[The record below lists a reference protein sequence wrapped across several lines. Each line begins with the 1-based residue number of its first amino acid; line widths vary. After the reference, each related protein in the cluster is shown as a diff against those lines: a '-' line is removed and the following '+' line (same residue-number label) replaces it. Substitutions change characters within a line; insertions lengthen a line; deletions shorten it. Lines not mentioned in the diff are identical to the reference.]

1 MHRFS
6 FKFAFRSLAR
16 NKIYTLLN
24 VLGLGL
30 GLGVSLIIYLFLY
43 SELTYDSH
51 FPNHKEIYRLSCDFE
66 INEQLESFAGS
77 GYSMGPMLEEEYD
90 FIEASTRLIHM
101 DESVLF
107 NRGELKLGEAGV
119 ALADSNFFKV
129 FEIDFISGNANN
141 ALSKPR
147 SIVITQSFSQKYFG
161 KEDPVGQMISTNN
174 YDYTVTGLIAD
185 LPSNTHHKF
194 SALIS
199 SFNRTLSQEQKQ
211 TSLWR
216 VEVHTFLRF
225 DKPYEAELLLTRFD
239 EFYQKNMVN
248 TGGEIGASFSI
259 NLTPLEGIHFAAANL
274 KIDRPHGSQG
284 YIYAFAAIGILILML
299 ASINYINMATVRSLK
314 KVKEAGMQKVLGSG
328 KREIMW
334 QVFLES
340 LILSLLALFVGMVM
354 VELTLELT
362 PLNDIIG
369 KNLSLD
375 FSQYESLWWFPLA
388 LALAIAFLSG
398 WYPAIYLSRIPAI
411 AAIKKGV
418 VRGETGMGI
427 RKVLVGFQFSISV
440 AVVITALLMYNQME
454 FVKNKDLGFNKEDIV
469 IVPVRDSIT
478 INRMPQI
485 QMTLSKSAFIL
496 ASSMSSSSSEKSLGR
511 TLIRARKNETPDYQ
525 IVMDYM
531 VVGLD
536 YFNTMEIDLEKGRT
550 FGINDKNHDDDPIII
565 NETAAK
571 LLFEN
576 GHEMGSDIEIVG
588 PGMEDFKGRIIGIVK
603 DFNVHSLRQVVEP
616 LVLVYEEI
624 GEGFLHVRVDSENLL
639 AALNDIEETLA
650 NVRPDIPFQF
660 SFLNKDLL
668 ELYEEEERQSRLILF
683 LTYLAIFISF
693 IGLTGLASF
702 TTSLRTREV
711 GIRKVLGAD
720 LNEMV
725 KLIFREM
732 LLLIVVSVI
741 LAIPLAYFLING
753 WLSNFAYM
761 ADLDPFIFLIT
772 AIGAILLSYTI
783 ISYHSFKIARTK
795 PVITL
800 RYE

>member
-1 MHRFS
+1 MHSFS

-16 NKIYTLLN
+16 NKTYSLLN

-30 GLGVSLIIYLFLY
+30 GLGVSLIIYLYLH

-51 FPNHKEIYRLSCDFE
+51 FPNHEEIYRLSCDFE
-66 INEQLESFAGS
+66 INNQLESYAGA
-77 GYSMGPMLEEEYD
+77 GYSMAPMLEEEFD
-90 FIEASTRLIHM
+90 FMEASTRLIHI

-107 NRGELKLGEAGV
+107 KRGELKLGEADV

-129 FEIDFISGNANN
+129 FELEFLEGNSDT

-147 SIVITQSFSQKYFG
+147 SIVITESFANKYFG
-161 KEDPVGQMISTNN
+161 KKKVIGEMISTNN

-199 SFNRTLSQEQKQ
+199 SFHRSLSMEQKRS
-211 TSLWR
+211 SLWR
-216 VEVHTFLRF
+216 VEAHTFLRF
-225 DKPYEAELLLTRFD
+225 NKSYEADLLISRFD
-239 EFYQKNMVN
+239 QFYQKNMLN
-248 TGGEIGASFSI
+248 TGGQIGASYSI
-259 NLTPLEGIHFAAANL
+259 GLTPLDDIHFASSDL

-284 YIYAFAAIGILILML
+284 YIYAFAAIGILILLL

-314 KVKEAGMQKVLGSG
+314 RVKEAGMQKVLGSG

-362 PLNDIIG
+362 PLNEVIG
-369 KNLSLD
+369 KNLSLN
-375 FSQYESLWWFPLA
+375 FSEYESLWWFPLA

-398 WYPAIYLSRIPAI
+398 WYPAIYLSRIPAM

-418 VRGETGMGI
+418 VRGETGLGL

-440 AVVITALLMYNQME
+440 AVVITAMLMYKQME
-454 FVKNKDLGFNKEDIV
+454 FVKSKDLGFNKEDIV
-469 IVPVRDSIT
+469 IVPIRDSIT
-478 INRMPQI
+478 SNRMPNI
-485 QMTLSKSAFIL
+485 QKTLQKSSFIL

-511 TLIRARKNETPDYQ
+511 TLIRARKGEKSDYQ

-531 VVGLD
+531 VVALD
-536 YFNTMEIDLEKGRT
+536 YFNTMEIELVKGRS
-550 FGINDKNHDDDPIII
+550 FNSEDKNRNDDPIII
-565 NETAAK
+565 NETAAN
-571 LLFEN
+571 LLLEN
-576 GHEMGSDIEIVG
+576 GYDLDSDIEIVG
-588 PGMEDFKGRIIGIVK
+588 PGLEDFKGRIIGVAK

-616 LVLVYEEI
+616 LILVYEEI

-650 NVRPDIPFQF
+650 SVRPDIPFQF

-668 ELYEEEERQSRLILF
+668 ELYEEEQRQSKLILF

-702 TTSLRTREV
+702 TTNLRTREV

-720 LNEMV
+720 LSQMV

-741 LAIPLAYFLING
+741 LAIPLAYFLINA
-753 WLSNFAYM
+753 WLSNFAYK
-761 ADLDPFIFLIT
+761 ATLDPLIFIFSALV
-772 AIGAILLSYTI
+772 AILLSYLI
-783 ISYHSFKIARTK
+783 ISYHSLKIAGTK
-795 PVITL
+795 PVNTL

>member
-1 MHRFS
+1 MHSFS

-16 NKIYTLLN
+16 NKTYSLLN

-30 GLGVSLIIYLFLY
+30 GLGVSLIIYLYLH

-51 FPNHKEIYRLSCDFE
+51 FPNHEEIYRLSCDFE
-66 INEQLESFAGS
+66 INNQLESYAGA
-77 GYSMGPMLEEEYD
+77 GYSMAPMLEEEFD
-90 FIEASTRLIHM
+90 FMEASTRLIHI

-107 NRGELKLGEAGV
+107 KRGELKLGEADV

-129 FEIDFISGNANN
+129 FELEFLEGSSDT

-147 SIVITQSFSQKYFG
+147 SIVITESFANKYFG
-161 KEDPVGQMISTNN
+161 KKKVIGEMISTNN

-199 SFNRTLSQEQKQ
+199 SFHRSLSMEQKRS
-211 TSLWR
+211 SLWR
-216 VEVHTFLRF
+216 VEAHTFLRF
-225 DKPYEAELLLTRFD
+225 NKSYEADLLISRFD
-239 EFYQKNMVN
+239 QFYQKNMLN
-248 TGGEIGASFSI
+248 TGGQIGASYSI
-259 NLTPLEGIHFAAANL
+259 GLTPLDDIHFASSDL

-284 YIYAFAAIGILILML
+284 YIYAFAAIGILILLL

-314 KVKEAGMQKVLGSG
+314 RVKEAGMQKVLGSG

-362 PLNDIIG
+362 PLNEVIG
-369 KNLSLD
+369 KNLSLN
-375 FSQYESLWWFPLA
+375 FSEYESLWWFPLA

-398 WYPAIYLSRIPAI
+398 WYPAIYLSRIPAM

-418 VRGETGMGI
+418 VRGETGLGL

-440 AVVITALLMYNQME
+440 AVVITAMLMYKQME
-454 FVKNKDLGFNKEDIV
+454 FVKSKDLGFNKEDIV
-469 IVPVRDSIT
+469 IVPIRDSIT
-478 INRMPQI
+478 SNRMPKI
-485 QMTLSKSAFIL
+485 QKTLQKSSFIL

-511 TLIRARKNETPDYQ
+511 TLIRARKGEKSDYQ

-531 VVGLD
+531 VVALD
-536 YFNTMEIDLEKGRT
+536 YFNTMEIELVKGRS
-550 FGINDKNHDDDPIII
+550 FNSEDKNRNDDPIII
-565 NETAAK
+565 NETAAN

-576 GHEMGSDIEIVG
+576 GYDLDSDIEIVG
-588 PGMEDFKGRIIGIVK
+588 PGLEDFKGRIIGVAK

-616 LVLVYEEI
+616 LILVYEEI

-650 NVRPDIPFQF
+650 SVRPDIPFQF

-668 ELYEEEERQSRLILF
+668 ELYEEEQRQSKLILF

-702 TTSLRTREV
+702 TTNLRTREV

-720 LNEMV
+720 LSQMV

-741 LAIPLAYFLING
+741 LAIPLAYFLINA
-753 WLSNFAYM
+753 WLSNFAYK
-761 ADLDPFIFLIT
+761 ATLDPLIFIFSALL
-772 AIGAILLSYTI
+772 AILLSYLI
-783 ISYHSFKIARTK
+783 ISYHSLKIAGTK
-795 PVITL
+795 PVNTL

>member
-1 MHRFS
+1 MHSFS

-16 NKIYTLLN
+16 NKTYSLLN

-30 GLGVSLIIYLFLY
+30 GLGVSLIIYLYLH

-51 FPNHKEIYRLSCDFE
+51 FPNHEEIYRLSCDFE
-66 INEQLESFAGS
+66 INNQLESYAGA
-77 GYSMGPMLEEEYD
+77 GYSMAPMLEEEFD
-90 FIEASTRLIHM
+90 FMEASTRLIHI

-107 NRGELKLGEAGV
+107 KRGELKLGEADV

-129 FEIDFISGNANN
+129 FELEFLEGNSDT

-147 SIVITQSFSQKYFG
+147 SIVITESFANKYFG
-161 KEDPVGQMISTNN
+161 KKKVIGEMISTNN

-199 SFNRTLSQEQKQ
+199 SFHRSLNMEQKRS
-211 TSLWR
+211 SLWR
-216 VEVHTFLRF
+216 VEAHTFLRF
-225 DKPYEAELLLTRFD
+225 NKSYEADLLISRFD
-239 EFYQKNMVN
+239 QFYQKNMLN
-248 TGGEIGASFSI
+248 TGGQIGASYSI
-259 NLTPLEGIHFAAANL
+259 GLTPLDDIHFASSDL

-284 YIYAFAAIGILILML
+284 YIYAFAAIGILILLL

-314 KVKEAGMQKVLGSG
+314 RVKEAGMQKVLGSG

-362 PLNDIIG
+362 PLNEVIG
-369 KNLSLD
+369 KNLSLN
-375 FSQYESLWWFPLA
+375 FSEYESLWWFPLA

-398 WYPAIYLSRIPAI
+398 WYPAIYLSRIPAM

-418 VRGETGMGI
+418 VRGETGLGL

-440 AVVITALLMYNQME
+440 AVVITAMLMYKQME
-454 FVKNKDLGFNKEDIV
+454 FVKSKDLGFNKEDIV
-469 IVPVRDSIT
+469 IVPIRDSIT
-478 INRMPQI
+478 SNRMPKI
-485 QMTLSKSAFIL
+485 QKTLQKSSFIL

-511 TLIRARKNETPDYQ
+511 TLIRARKGEKSNYQ

-531 VVGLD
+531 VVALD
-536 YFNTMEIDLEKGRT
+536 YFNTMEIELVKGRS
-550 FGINDKNHDDDPIII
+550 FNSEDKNRNDDPIII
-565 NETAAK
+565 NETAAN

-576 GHEMGSDIEIVG
+576 GYDLDSDIEIVG
-588 PGMEDFKGRIIGIVK
+588 PGLEDFKGRIIGVAK

-616 LVLVYEEI
+616 LILVYEEI

-650 NVRPDIPFQF
+650 SVRPDIPFQF

-668 ELYEEEERQSRLILF
+668 ELYEEEQRQSKLILF

-702 TTSLRTREV
+702 TTNLRTREV

-720 LNEMV
+720 LSQMV

-741 LAIPLAYFLING
+741 LAIPLAYFLINA
-753 WLSNFAYM
+753 WLSNFAYK
-761 ADLDPFIFLIT
+761 ANLDPLIFIFSALL
-772 AIGAILLSYTI
+772 AILLSYLI
-783 ISYHSFKIARTK
+783 ISYHSLKIAGTK
-795 PVITL
+795 PVNTL

>member
-1 MHRFS
+1 M
-6 FKFAFRSLAR
+6 
-16 NKIYTLLN
+16 
-24 VLGLGL
+24 GL
-30 GLGVSLIIYLFLY
+30 GLGVSLIIYLYLY

-51 FPNHKEIYRLSCDFE
+51 FPNHQEIYRLSCDFE
-66 INEQLESFAGS
+66 INEQQESYAGS

-90 FIEASTRLIHM
+90 FIEASTRLIHI

-107 NRGELKLGEAGV
+107 KRGELKLGEADV

-129 FEIDFISGNANN
+129 FELEFISGNANT

-147 SIVITQSFSQKYFG
+147 SIVITQSFSQKYFS

-199 SFNRTLSQEQKQ
+199 SFHRTLSEELKQ
-211 TSLWR
+211 TTLWR
-216 VEVHTFLRF
+216 VEAHTFLRF
-225 DKPYEAELLLTRFD
+225 DKPFEAELLLTRFD
-239 EFYQKNMVN
+239 EFYQKNMFN
-248 TGGEIGASFSI
+248 TGGEIGASYSI
-259 NLTPLEGIHFAAANL
+259 NLTPLEDIHFNAANL

-328 KREIMW
+328 KKEIMW

-340 LILSLLALFVGMVM
+340 LLLSLLALFVGMVM

-478 INRMPQI
+478 GNRMPQI
-485 QMTLSKSAFIL
+485 QNTLGKSAFIL

-511 TLIRARKNETPDYQ
+511 TLIRARKNEKSDYQ

-536 YFNTMEIDLEKGRT
+536 YFNTMEIDLEKGRA
-550 FGINDKNHDDDPIII
+550 FGLNDKNRDDDPIII

-576 GHEMGSDIEIVG
+576 GYDMDSDIEIVG
-588 PGMEDFKGRIIGIVK
+588 PGLEDFKGRIIGIVK

-616 LVLVYEEI
+616 LILVYEEI

-668 ELYEEEERQSRLILF
+668 ELYEEEQRQSRLILF

-741 LAIPLAYFLING
+741 IAIPLAYFLINA
-753 WLSNFAYM
+753 WLSNFAYK

-772 AIGAILLSYTI
+772 AFGAILLSYTI
-783 ISYHSFKIARTK
+783 ISYHSIKIARTK
-795 PVITL
+795 PVNTL

>member
-1 MHRFS
+1 M
-6 FKFAFRSLAR
+6 
-16 NKIYTLLN
+16 
-24 VLGLGL
+24 GL
-30 GLGVSLIIYLFLY
+30 GLGVSLIIYLYLY

-51 FPNHKEIYRLSCDFE
+51 FPNHKEIYRISSDFE
-66 INEQLESFAGS
+66 INGQLESYAS
-77 GYSMGPMLEEEYD
+77 AGYSMGPMLEEEFD
-90 FIEASTRLIHM
+90 FIENSTRLIHF
-101 DESVLF
+101 DESILF
-107 NRGELKLGEAGV
+107 KRLDLKLGEKGV

-129 FEIDFISGNANN
+129 FELDFLKGNSLT

-147 SIVITQSFSQKYFG
+147 SIVITESFSKKYFG
-161 KEDPVGQMISTNN
+161 KEDPVGQMISTSN
-174 YDYTVTGLIAD
+174 YDYTVTGLIRD
-185 LPSNTHHKF
+185 LPSNTHHQF

-199 SFNRTLSQEQKQ
+199 SFHLNLSQELKQ
-211 TSLWR
+211 TTLWR

-225 DKPYEAELLLTRFD
+225 NKASEAELLMASFD
-239 EFYQKNMVN
+239 QFYQKNMLN
-248 TGGEIGASFSI
+248 TGGEIGASYGI
-259 NLTPLEGIHFAAANL
+259 NLTPLQDIHFAAANL

-284 YIYAFAAIGILILML
+284 YIYAFGAIGVLILLL

-314 KVKEAGMQKVLGSG
+314 RVKEAGMQKVLGSG
-328 KREIMW
+328 KREIMS

-340 LILSLLALFVGMVM
+340 LLLSFLALFFGMVM

-362 PLNDIIG
+362 PLNEVIG

-375 FSQYESLWWFPLA
+375 FGHNNGLWWFPIVLT
-388 LALAIAFLSG
+388 LVISFLSG
-398 WYPAIYLSRIPAI
+398 WYPAVYLSRIPAI

-427 RKVLVGFQFSISV
+427 RKILVGFQFSISV
-440 AVVITALLMYNQME
+440 AVVITALLMFRQME

-478 INRMPQI
+478 ANRIPQI
-485 QMTLSKSAFIL
+485 QKTLCNSSFIL
-496 ASSMSSSSSEKSLGR
+496 ASTMSSASSEKSLGR
-511 TLIRARKNETPDYQ
+511 TLIRARKDEISDYQ

-536 YFNTMEIDLEKGRT
+536 YFNTMEIDLMEGRP
-550 FGINDKNHDDDPIII
+550 FEDDDKNRSDDAVII

-576 GHEMGSDIEIVG
+576 GYDMDSDIEIVG
-588 PGMEDFKGRIIGIVK
+588 PGSEDFKGRIIGIVK

-616 LVLVYEEI
+616 LILVYEDI
-624 GEGFLHVRVDSENLL
+624 GVGFLHVRVDSENLL

-668 ELYEEEERQSRLILF
+668 ELYVEEQKQSRLILF
-683 LTYLAIFISF
+683 LTYLAILISF

-720 LNEMV
+720 LSQMV
-725 KLIFREM
+725 KLIFSEM

-753 WLSNFAYM
+753 WLSNFAYQ
-761 ADLDPFIFLIT
+761 ADLDPVVFIVSAVF
-772 AIGAILLSYTI
+772 AILLSYII
-783 ISYHSFKIARTK
+783 ISYHSLKIARTK
-795 PVITL
+795 PVNTL

>member
-24 VLGLGL
+24 VMGLGL
-30 GLGVSLIIYLFLY
+30 GLGVSLIIYLYLY

-51 FPNHKEIYRLSCDFE
+51 FSNHNEIYRISCDFE
-66 INEQLESFAGS
+66 INEQLESYAAV
-77 GYSMGPMLEEEYD
+77 GYSMGPMLEEEFD
-90 FIEASTRLIHM
+90 FIEKTTRLIHF

-107 NRGELKLGEAGV
+107 KRGDLKLGEKGV

-129 FEIDFISGNANN
+129 FDLEFIDGNSQE

-147 SIVITQSFSQKYFG
+147 SIVITESFSKKYFG
-161 KEDPVGQMISTNN
+161 KENPVGQIISTNKH
-174 YDYTVTGLIAD
+174 DYTVTGLIRD
-185 LPSNTHHKF
+185 LPSNTHHQF

-199 SFNRTLSQEQKQ
+199 TFHRSLSLELKQ

-216 VEVHTFLRF
+216 VEAHTFFRF
-225 DKPYEAELLLTRFD
+225 NEPHEAELLLANFD
-239 EFYQKNMVN
+239 QFYQKNMLN
-248 TGGEIGASFSI
+248 TGGEIGASYSI
-259 NLTPLEGIHFAAANL
+259 NLTPLVDIHFAAANL
-274 KIDRPHGSQG
+274 KIDRPPGSQG
-284 YIYAFAAIGILILML
+284 YIYAFGAIGILILLL

-314 KVKEAGMQKVLGSG
+314 RVKEAGMQKVLGSG
-328 KREIMW
+328 KKEIMW

-340 LILSLLALFVGMVM
+340 LLLSFLALFVGMVM

-362 PLNDIIG
+362 PLNEVIG

-375 FSQYESLWWFPLA
+375 FSQYTGLWWFPVILA
-388 LALAIAFLSG
+388 LGISFLSG
-398 WYPAIYLSRIPAI
+398 WYPAVYLSRIPAI

-427 RKVLVGFQFSISV
+427 RKILVGFQFTISV
-440 AVVITALLMYNQME
+440 AVVITALLMYRQME

-469 IVPVRDSIT
+469 IVPIRDSIT
-478 INRMPQI
+478 GNRMPQI
-485 QMTLSKSAFIL
+485 QATLCNSSFIRASTISSA
-496 ASSMSSSSSEKSLGR
+496 SSEKSLGR
-511 TLIRARKNETPDYQ
+511 TIIRAHKDEKSDYQ
-525 IVMDYM
+525 IVMNYM

-536 YFNTMEIDLEKGRT
+536 YFNTMEIELVEGRS
-550 FGINDKNHDDDPIII
+550 FEDNDKNRDDDPIII

-576 GHEMGSDIEIVG
+576 GYDINSDIEIVG
-588 PGMEDFKGRIIGIVK
+588 PGSEDFKGRIIGIAK

-616 LVLVYEEI
+616 LILVYEDI

-668 ELYEEEERQSRLILF
+668 ELYEEEQKQSRLILF
-683 LTYLAIFISF
+683 LTYLAILISF

-720 LNEMV
+720 LSQMV

-732 LLLIVVSVI
+732 FLLIVVSVI

-753 WLSNFAYM
+753 WLSNFAYT
-761 ADLDPFIFLIT
+761 AELDPVVFIVSALF
-772 AIGAILLSYTI
+772 AILLSYLI
-783 ISYHSFKIARTK
+783 ISYHSLKIARTK
-795 PVITL
+795 PVNTL